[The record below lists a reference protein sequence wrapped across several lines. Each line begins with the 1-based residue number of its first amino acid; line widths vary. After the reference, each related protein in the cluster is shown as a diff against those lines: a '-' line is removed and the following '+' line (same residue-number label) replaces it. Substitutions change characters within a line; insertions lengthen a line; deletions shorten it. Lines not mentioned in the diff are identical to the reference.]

1 MKVSVLTA
9 PDKIAIE
16 EITDLTPGDN
26 TVLIIP
32 NCYSLENYADS
43 LTAFK
48 SGKGHKTIVLPNG

>member
-16 EITDLTPGDN
+16 EITDLTQGDS
-26 TVLIIP
+26 TVLIIS